1 MEILK
6 ESADN
11 IDVSISLYPEDKE
24 EWIKVQ
30 DSLAKEVFGA
40 IDNAVS
46 KGYMKVISEYEY
58 FNDADLI
65 AREFDAYYGS
75 PSPFVPAFSVIGK
88 PVMIADFG
96 MT

>member
-24 EWIKVQ
+24 EWLKVQ
-30 DSLAKEVFGA
+30 DSLAKEIFDV
-40 IDNAVS
+40 IDSAVS
-46 KGYMKVISEYEY
+46 KGYVKATFEDS
-58 FNDADLI
+58 NDADLI

>member
-24 EWIKVQ
+24 EWIKAQ
-30 DSLAKEVFGA
+30 DSLAKEIFDA
-40 IDNAVS
+40 MDSAVS
-46 KGYMKVISEYEY
+46 KGYIKATFEDSK
-58 FNDADLI
+58 DADAI
-65 AREFDAYYGS
+65 AQEYDAYYGS